1 MTRQLNYRVS
11 KKSVYT
17 LLWAFFADKTHYH
30 TRLLNATCY
39 MIDTRI
45 LTINEEMAE
54 IIEAKVGTSNIEII

>member
-17 LLWAFFADKTHYH
+17 LLWAFFADKTH

-54 IIEAKVGTSNIEII
+54 IIEAKVGTSNIEIIL

>member
-1 MTRQLNYRVS
+1 MIVAGVNTIENAV
-11 KKSVYT
+11 
-17 LLWAFFADKTHYH
+17 
-30 TRLLNATCY
+30 RLLNATCY

>member
-17 LLWAFFADKTHYH
+17 LLWAFLADKTYPK
-30 TRLLNATCY
+30 LLYATCY